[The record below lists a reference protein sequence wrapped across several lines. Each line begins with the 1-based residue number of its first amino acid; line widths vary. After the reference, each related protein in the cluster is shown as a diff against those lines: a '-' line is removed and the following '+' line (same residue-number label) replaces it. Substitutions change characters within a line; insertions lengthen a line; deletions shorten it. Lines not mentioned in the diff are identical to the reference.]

1 MMPVPS
7 AQSGNRNRDVTI
19 NIRAQSQQ
27 RDLIDRAAAAVG
39 KNRSD
44 FMLETAYREAVDIL
58 LDRRLFIVDDQ
69 KFSEFMALLDAPPS
83 TNENLRQLLTTSS
96 PWD

>member
-1 MMPVPS
+1 MTQVPS
-7 AQSGNRNRDVTI
+7 SQSGNRNRDVTI
-19 NIRAQSQQ
+19 NIRTHSQQ
-27 RDLIDRAAAAVG
+27 RDLIDLAAAAVG

-44 FMLETAYREAVDIL
+44 FMLETAYREAVAIL
-58 LDRRLFIVDDQ
+58 LERRLFLLDDE

-83 TNENLRQLLTTSS
+83 SNENLRQLLTTSS

>member
-1 MMPVPS
+1 MQVPS
-7 AQSGNRNRDVTI
+7 SQSGNRM
-19 NIRAQSQQ
+19 
-27 RDLIDRAAAAVG
+27 
-39 KNRSD
+39 
-44 FMLETAYREAVDIL
+44 FL
-58 LDRRLFIVDDQ
+58 LDDE

>member
-1 MMPVPS
+1 MTRVPS
-7 AQSGNRNRDVTI
+7 DRSKNRNSDVTI
-19 NIRAQSQQ
+19 NIRAQSKQ
-27 RDLIDRAAAAVG
+27 RDLIDRAAAVVG

-44 FMLETAYREAVDIL
+44 FMLETAYQEAVAIL
-58 LDRRLFIVDDQ
+58 LERRLFLLDDE